1 MNALEK
7 FQKWLEEHLAPL
19 MGALGSN
26 RYLLAVRDGVVGAL
40 PLIIVGS
47 FFLIAAFPPLPA
59 DWPLCQLIKANVGK
73 ILLPYRMTMFIM
85 TLYAVFGMGYSLS
98 RSYKLDGLPGAILS
112 VMAFLLTINP
122 VVIKPE
128 LKAGV
133 AGFVLP
139 MGSLGSAGLFVGII
153 ATFIA
158 VNIFRLTQNSKFKI
172 TMPDEVPPS
181 VARSFEALTPTLIVI
196 LLMGTITY
204 FFEFNWGG
212 VVSTLVKPLIYATDS
227 LPGVLLI
234 SFLYCFFWFFG
245 IHGASIVGSLA
256 RPLWLTLLEANA
268 TAAAAGV
275 AVTELPAISAEP
287 FYQWFV
293 FIGGAGSTVGL
304 AILLVS
310 VCKSKYAKD
319 LGKIGFLPAIFNINE
334 PLIFGAPIVLNLTLA
349 IPFILV
355 PMISGVIAWFAT
367 SLGLVGRVVVS
378 APWTLPGPI
387 GAFLATGGDIRAAIL
402 NVVLIILS
410 CVIYYPFVRIWDQQ
424 YLKQEKDSK

>member
-1 MNALEK
+1 M
-7 FQKWLEEHLAPL
+7 
-19 MGALGSN
+19 
-26 RYLLAVRDGVVGAL
+26 
-40 PLIIVGS
+40 
-47 FFLIAAFPPLPA
+47 
-59 DWPLCQLIKANVGK
+59 
-73 ILLPYRMTMFIM
+73 
-85 TLYAVFGMGYSLS
+85 
-98 RSYKLDGLPGAILS
+98 
-112 VMAFLLTINP
+112 
-122 VVIKPE
+122 
-128 LKAGV
+128 
-133 AGFVLP
+133 
-139 MGSLGSAGLFVGII
+139 
-153 ATFIA
+153 
-158 VNIFRLTQNSKFKI
+158 
-172 TMPDEVPPS
+172 
-181 VARSFEALTPTLIVI
+181 
-196 LLMGTITY
+196 
-204 FFEFNWGG
+204 
-212 VVSTLVKPLIYATDS
+212 
-227 LPGVLLI
+227 
-234 SFLYCFFWFFG
+234 
-245 IHGASIVGSLA
+245 
-256 RPLWLTLLEANA
+256 WLTLLEANA

-275 AVTELPAISAEP
+275 AATELPAISAEP

-402 NVVLIILS
+402 NIVLIVLS